1 VSRVLIRFS
10 KRLAIWE
17 PGHTPEEIQHSEF
30 RQKDGAIDLRPS
42 VYEIQDSEVVRAF
55 AEHATMISPPSSS
68 AGIDLGGPGSEV
80 ESTPGKTGFS
90 FTTSAHREL
99 ALKSK
104 EDLFN
109 LIGRVLAGLGSRLHH
124 VTRAQ
129 IMTYAKAR
137 LAAMDPEWQRAIAHS
152 KPGTWIHKLASVSA
166 KTDQ

>member
-10 KRLAIWE
+10 KRLAVWE

-30 RQKDGAIDLRPS
+30 RKKDGAVDLRPS
-42 VYEIQDSEVVRAF
+42 VYEIQNSEVVRAF
-55 AEHATMISPPSSS
+55 AEHATVISPPSSS
-68 AGIDLGGPGSEV
+68 AGIDLGGLGSEV
-80 ESTPGKTGFS
+80 KSTPGSTGFA

-99 ALKSK
+99 SLRNK

-109 LIGRVLAGLGSRLHH
+109 LIGNALAGLSSRLHH

-137 LAAMDPEWQRAIAHS
+137 LAAIDPEWQQAVTRTR
-152 KPGTWIHKLASVSA
+152 PGTWVYKVASASA